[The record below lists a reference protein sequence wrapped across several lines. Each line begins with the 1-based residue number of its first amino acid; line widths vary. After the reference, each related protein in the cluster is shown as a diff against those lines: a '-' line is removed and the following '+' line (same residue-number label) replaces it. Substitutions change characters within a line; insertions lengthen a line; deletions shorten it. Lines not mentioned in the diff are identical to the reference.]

1 MRFEIR
7 RAAPE
12 DAATLTEISHAAK
25 RHWGYPEHWIQHW
38 SNDITITSEFVTK
51 NEVYMAANREE
62 ILGFY
67 ALVIADGQAELEHM
81 WIRPEHIGAGI
92 GKELFVHA
100 MQRAASLSVEAVG
113 ITADPNAEG
122 LYQHLGAKRIGA
134 ERSEIDGKPRLL
146 PRLRIDPNLS

>member
-1 MRFEIR
+1 MRIEIR

-12 DAATLTEISHAAK
+12 DAAALTQISHAAK

-38 SNDITITSEFVTK
+38 SADLTITPEFIMQNDVHVAT
-51 NEVYMAANREE
+51 NQEE

-67 ALVIADGQAELEHM
+67 ALLIANGQAELEHM
-81 WIRPEHIGAGI
+81 WVKPEHIGVGI

-100 MQRAASLSVEAVG
+100 MQRAASLSVTAVG

-122 LYQHLGAKRIGA
+122 FYQHLGAARVGTA
-134 ERSEIDGKPRLL
+134 ESEIDGKPRLL
-146 PRLRIDPNLS
+146 PRLEIDPNPS